1 MVPARQDGVMR
12 ILLAIVHYWNPQGG
26 GQHQSLRADPQPR
39 LEALQQQLLCL
50 RRLGL
55 GQSMLHMQDRAV
67 YPANDA
73 FRHSIDVKVITDGEH
88 HVLDRLSE
96 PYQACFEHVPTQ
108 PPNGRLLGFE
118 CQRVLADNLSANYDL
133 YGYLEDD
140 LLIHDP
146 CFFQKIHWFSALMGP
161 QCLLLP
167 QRLEF
172 SPVPHRVDRFYIDG
186 PIAEAD
192 LRPLVPQAG
201 PVRLVQ
207 WAGTHIAFEPP
218 LNPHAGCFFLSKD
231 QLSCWVE
238 QPWWQDGDTS
248 FISPLESAATLGI
261 AKTFELFKPCLT
273 HAGWLEVQH
282 YGTSFHGL
290 IAAGAA

>member
-1 MVPARQDGVMR
+1 MR
-12 ILLAIVHYWNPQGG
+12 ILLAIVHHWNPQGG

-39 LEALQQQLLCL
+39 IEALQQQLLCL
-50 RRLGL
+50 RRLGR

-73 FRHSIDVKVITDGEH
+73 FRHSIDVKLITDGEH
-88 HVLDRLSE
+88 HVLDRLPES
-96 PYQACFEHVPTQ
+96 YQGCFEHVATQ
-108 PPNGRLLGFE
+108 PAHSKLLGFE
-118 CQRVLADNLSANYDL
+118 AQRVLADALPEDYDL

-146 CFFQKIHWFSALMGP
+146 CFFQKIHWFTELMGP
-161 QCLLLP
+161 ECLLLP

-207 WAGTHIAFEPP
+207 WAGTQIPFEPP
-218 LNPHAGCFFLSKD
+218 LNPHAGCFFLSHG
-231 QLSCWVE
+231 QLSHWVQ

-261 AKTFELFKPCLT
+261 AKSFELFKPCLS
-273 HAGWLEVQH
+273 HAAWLEVQH

-290 IAAGAA
+290 IGAAAA